1 MIRPRSTWLIGLV
14 VVLAGCPAGP
24 KDYEPYSTSDRTLFM
39 PTFRA
44 AAPEPVYSR
53 TRWAHLPEVLP
64 QREMPGDDKREG
76 GPETG
81 PALRPVFQLTLNK
94 ASLEET
100 ARVLAAMARYSSYT
114 APSIAQNSFS
124 IENLGTIDELG
135 RIIGEKAGIQVVI
148 DHDNKEVRFL
158 APAAETPRLFSE

>member
-1 MIRPRSTWLIGLV
+1 MIWASNRWLIGLGI
-14 VVLAGCPAGP
+14 VLAGCATGP
-24 KDYEPYSTSDRTLFM
+24 KEYEPYSTNDRTLFM
-39 PTFRA
+39 PTFRT
-44 AAPEPVYSR
+44 AAPEPVYAR

-76 GPETG
+76 GPDTG
-81 PALRPVFQLTLNK
+81 PALRPVFQLTLK
-94 ASLEET
+94 KSSLEET

-114 APSIAQNSFS
+114 DPSIAQNTFS

-135 RIIGEKAGIQVVI
+135 RTIGVKAGIQVVI